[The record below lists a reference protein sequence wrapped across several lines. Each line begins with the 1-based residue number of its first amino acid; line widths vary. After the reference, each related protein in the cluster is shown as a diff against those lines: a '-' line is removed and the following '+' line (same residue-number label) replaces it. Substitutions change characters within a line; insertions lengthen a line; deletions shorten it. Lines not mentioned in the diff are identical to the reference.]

1 MKTRKGNYVS
11 VNTEKKKKKAPV
23 KQTLQSHPVKKV
35 AHQAIPTQ
43 SSKEKDQTID
53 KQLTEIYEN
62 IKSTPSY
69 SAKINEFL
77 RKNNVH
83 STHKRIIKK
92 KFPRRRIIAR
102 VPFEIMQADLFEYP
116 MYKYQNRHYVYALVL
131 IDCFSRK
138 LWAVPMKH
146 KTDNVTAQAFESIFS
161 KLDNVPVHIV
171 TDGGKGKIII

>member
-1 MKTRKGNYVS
+1 M
-11 VNTEKKKKKAPV
+11 
-23 KQTLQSHPVKKV
+23 
-35 AHQAIPTQ
+35 
-43 SSKEKDQTID
+43 KEKDQTID

-138 LWAVPMKH
+138 LWVVPMKH

-171 TDGGKGKIII
+171 TDGGKGKIIIYIYIFEGLFRILQYQSPKCIHQLRYQSLQNTHKDQMESCIC